1 MSTTPPIPLDLANDA
16 VCHGLVVEASAGTG
30 KTYSVAALVTR
41 EIALRDE
48 LRIGQI
54 LITTFT
60 RNAAAELRDRVRR
73 RLADTAALLRSGDDA
88 ADDVIVERLR
98 EGSDDEIAARIAR
111 LERALAEFDTAT
123 ISTIHCR
130 LPHC

>member
-1 MSTTPPIPLDLANDA
+1 MSTPPQHTPLDLARDA

-41 EIALRDE
+41 ELALRDD
-48 LRIGQI
+48 LRIGQV

-73 RLADTAALLRSGDDA
+73 RLVDTIALLASGADA
-88 ADDVIVERLR
+88 AGDVIIERLR
-98 EGSDDEIAARIAR
+98 EGTADEVAQRIAR
-111 LERALAEFDTAT
+111 L
-123 ISTIHCR
+123 
-130 LPHC
+130 